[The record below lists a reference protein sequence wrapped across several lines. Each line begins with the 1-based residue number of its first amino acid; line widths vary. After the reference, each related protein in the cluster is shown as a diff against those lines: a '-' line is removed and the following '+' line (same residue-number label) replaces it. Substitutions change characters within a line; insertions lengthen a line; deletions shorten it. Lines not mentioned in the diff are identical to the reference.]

1 MKRTVPLIIAIVAGF
16 VLLIANFIPYAE
28 GWGLTA
34 QEWFNI
40 LAVGAMLLGGGN
52 LIKLHLMKVSGNR
65 KGWGYSVVTIVCF
78 FTVLVVGLLQMG
90 VHPNPKYPEFVWSG
104 YVLEEGSGL
113 WWIYEHM
120 VVPLTSTMFAML
132 AFYVATAAFRAF
144 RAKNTEATLLLVT
157 AGIVLLGRTY
167 AGVWL
172 FGWLDWFPE
181 GITHFNLFGI
191 TWLPIDLYALQFD
204 RLTVWIMD
212 IPNTAGTRAI
222 TIGIALGV
230 VATSLRIL
238 LGVDRSY
245 LGQD

>member
-1 MKRTVPLIIAIVAGF
+1 VKRLVPLVIAIAAGF
-16 VLLIANFIPYAE
+16 ILLIAYFIPYAE
-28 GWGLTA
+28 DWGSTA

-40 LAVGAMLLGGGN
+40 LAAGAMVLGGSN
-52 LIKLHLMKVSGNR
+52 LIKQQLVKVSS
-65 KGWGYSVVTIVCF
+65 KQAGWGYAAVTIVCF
-78 FTVLVVGLLQMG
+78 FGAVAVGISKMG
-90 VHPNPKYPEFVWSG
+90 VHPFPNSPNYAWSG
-104 YVLEEGSGL
+104 PYDEEGSGL
-113 WWIYEHM
+113 WWIYNHM
-120 VVPLTSTMFAML
+120 IVPLTSTMFAML

-144 RAKNTEATLLLVT
+144 RAKNIEATLLLVT

-172 FGWLDWFPE
+172 FGWLPE
-181 GITHFNLFGI
+181 SMEWIR
-191 TWLPIDLYALQFD
+191 FD
-204 RLTVWIMD
+204 HLTVWIMD
-212 IPNTAGTRAI
+212 VPNTAGTRAI

>member
-1 MKRTVPLIIAIVAGF
+1 MKRTVPLAIAIVAGF
-16 VLLIANFIPYAE
+16 VLLVANFIPAVE
-28 GWGLTA
+28 NWGLTA

-52 LIKLHLMKVSGNR
+52 LIKLHLMKVSS
-65 KGWGYSVVTIVCF
+65 KKAGWGYSLVTIVCF
-78 FTVLVVGLLQMG
+78 FVVIVVGMLQMG
-90 VHPNPKYPEFVWSG
+90 VHPSPKFPDFAWSG

-113 WWIYEHM
+113 WWIYAHM

-172 FGWLDWFPE
+172 FEGWLPE
-181 GITHFNLFGI
+181 SMQ
-191 TWLPIDLYALQFD
+191 WLRFD
-204 RLTVWIMD
+204 NLTVWIME

-238 LGVDRSY
+238 LGIDRSY

>member
-1 MKRTVPLIIAIVAGF
+1 MKRLVPLVIAITAGF
-16 VLLIANFIPYAE
+16 VLLVANFIPFAE
-28 GWGLTA
+28 NWGLTA

-52 LIKLHLMKVSGNR
+52 LIKLHLMKISS
-65 KGWGYSVVTIVCF
+65 KKSGWGYSAVTIICF
-78 FTVLVVGLLQMG
+78 FLVLVVGLLQMG
-90 VHPNPKYPEFVWSG
+90 VHPSEKFPNYAWSG

-113 WWIYEHM
+113 WWIYAHM

-144 RAKNTEATLLLVT
+144 RAKNTEATLLLIT

-172 FGWLDWFPE
+172 FEGWLPE
-181 GITHFNLFGI
+181 SMQ
-191 TWLPIDLYALQFD
+191 WLRFD
-204 RLTVWIMD
+204 NLTVWIMD

>member
-1 MKRTVPLIIAIVAGF
+1 MKRLVPLTIAIAAGF
-16 VLLIANFIPYAE
+16 VLLIANFIPFAE
-28 GWGLTA
+28 NWGLTA

-52 LIKLHLMKVSGNR
+52 LIKLHLMKVSS
-65 KGWGYSVVTIVCF
+65 KKEGWGYSVVTITCF
-78 FTVLVVGLLQMG
+78 FVALVVGLLMLG
-90 VHPNPKYPEFVWSG
+90 VHPNPKYPEVAWSG
-104 YVLEEGSGL
+104 YYLEEGSGL

-172 FGWLDWFPE
+172 FEGWLPE
-181 GITHFNLFGI
+181 SMQ
-191 TWLPIDLYALQFD
+191 WLRFD
-204 RLTVWIMD
+204 NLTVWIMD
-212 IPNTAGTRAI
+212 VPNTAGTRAI

>member
-28 GWGLTA
+28 SWGLTA

-40 LAVGAMLLGGGN
+40 LAVGAMILGGGN
-52 LIKLHLMKVSGNR
+52 LVKLHLMKISGQR
-65 KGWGYSVVTIVCF
+65 KGWGYSAVTIGCF
-78 FTVLVVGLLQMG
+78 VGTLIFGLFKIG
-90 VHPNPKYPEFVWSG
+90 VHPNEIYPNVGWSG
-104 YVLEEGSGL
+104 YYLEGGSGL
-113 WWIYEHM
+113 WWIYQHM
-120 VVPLTSTMFAML
+120 IVPLTSMMFAML

-157 AGIVLLGRTY
+157 AGVVLLGQTY

-172 FGWLDWFPE
+172 FEGWLPE
-181 GITHFNLFGI
+181 SMQ
-191 TWLPIDLYALQFD
+191 WLRFD
-204 RLTVWIMD
+204 HLTEWVMN
-212 IPNTAGTRAI
+212 IPNTGGTRAI

>member
-28 GWGLTA
+28 GWGLRA

-40 LAVGAMLLGGGN
+40 LAVGAMILGGGN
-52 LIKLHLMKVSGNR
+52 LIKLHLIKVSGQR
-65 KGWGYSVVTIVCF
+65 KGWGYSVVTIGCF
-78 FTVLVVGLLQMG
+78 FGTLFFGLLKIG
-90 VHPNPKYPEFVWSG
+90 VHPNEIYPNVTWSG
-104 YVLEEGSGL
+104 YYLESGSAL
-113 WWIYEHM
+113 WWIYQHM
-120 VVPLTSTMFAML
+120 VVPLTSMMFAML

-172 FGWLDWFPE
+172 FEGWLPE
-181 GITHFNLFGI
+181 SMQ
-191 TWLPIDLYALQFD
+191 WLRFD
-204 RLTVWIMD
+204 NLTVWIMD
-212 IPNTAGTRAI
+212 VPNTAGTRAI

>member
-1 MKRTVPLIIAIVAGF
+1 MKRTVPLVIAIVAGF

-28 GWGLTA
+28 DWGLTA

-40 LAVGAMLLGGGN
+40 LAVGAMVLGGGN
-52 LIKLHLMKVSGNR
+52 LIKLHLMKVSGQR

-78 FTVLVVGLLQMG
+78 FGTLVIGMSKLG
-90 VHPNPKYPEFVWSG
+90 VHPNTLYPNYAWSG
-104 YVLEEGSGL
+104 YYLESGSGL
-113 WWIYEHM
+113 WWIYQHM
-120 VVPLTSTMFAML
+120 VVPLTSMMFAML

-144 RAKNTEATLLLVT
+144 RAKNIEATLLLVT

-167 AGVWL
+167 AGVW
-172 FGWLDWFPE
+172 FFDNGWWSCPDW
-181 GITHFNLFGI
+181 LL
-191 TWLPIDLYALQFD
+191 WLRFD
-204 RLTVWIMD
+204 NLTVWIMD

-245 LGQD
+245 LGRD

>member
-1 MKRTVPLIIAIVAGF
+1 MKRTVPLVIAIVAGF
-16 VLLIANFIPYAE
+16 VLLVANFIPYAE
-28 GWGLTA
+28 DWGLTA

-52 LIKLHLMKVSGNR
+52 LIKLHLMKVSSQ
-65 KGWGYSVVTIVCF
+65 KSGWGYSFVTIVCF
-78 FTVLVVGLLQMG
+78 FVVIVVGMLQMG
-90 VHPNPKYPEFVWSG
+90 VHPSPKYPDFAWSG
-104 YVLEEGSGL
+104 YILEEGSGL

-172 FGWLDWFPE
+172 FEGWLPE
-181 GITHFNLFGI
+181 SMQ
-191 TWLPIDLYALQFD
+191 WLRFD
-204 RLTVWIMD
+204 NLTVWIME

-238 LGVDRSY
+238 LGIDRSY

>member
-1 MKRTVPLIIAIVAGF
+1 VKRTVPLVIAIVAGF

-28 GWGLTA
+28 NWGLTA

-40 LAVGAMLLGGGN
+40 LAVGAMVLGGGN
-52 LIKLHLMKVSGNR
+52 LIKLHLMKVSGQR
-65 KGWGYSVVTIVCF
+65 KSWGYSLVTIVCF
-78 FTVLVVGLLQMG
+78 FGTIIIGMSKFG
-90 VHPNPKYPEFVWSG
+90 VHPNALYPDYAWSG
-104 YVLEEGSGL
+104 YYLESGSGL
-113 WWIYEHM
+113 WWIYQHM
-120 VVPLTSTMFAML
+120 IVPLTSMMFAML

-144 RAKNTEATLLLVT
+144 RAKNTEATLLLLT

-172 FGWLDWFPE
+172 FGWLDYIPE
-181 GITHFNLFGI
+181 SITNFSIFGV
-191 TWLPIDLYALQFD
+191 PIDLYAMQFD

-212 IPNTAGTRAI
+212 VPNTAGTRAI

>member
-1 MKRTVPLIIAIVAGF
+1 VKRTVPLIIAIVAGF
-16 VLLIANFIPYAE
+16 VLLIANFIPVAE
-28 GWGLTA
+28 SWGLTA

-40 LAVGAMLLGGGN
+40 LAVGAMILGGGN
-52 LIKLHLMKVSGNR
+52 LLKLHLMKVSGQR

-78 FTVLVVGLLQMG
+78 IATLIIGMFKMG
-90 VHPNPKYPEFVWSG
+90 VNPNPLTPDYAWSG
-104 YVLEEGSGL
+104 YYLESGSGL
-113 WWIYEHM
+113 WWIYQHM
-120 VVPLTSTMFAML
+120 VVPLTSMMFAML

-144 RAKNTEATLLLVT
+144 RAKNTEATLLLIT
-157 AGIVLLGRTY
+157 AGVVLLGRTY

-172 FGWLDWFPE
+172 FEGWLPE
-181 GITHFNLFGI
+181 SMQ
-191 TWLPIDLYALQFD
+191 WLRFD
-204 RLTVWIMD
+204 NLTVWIME
-212 IPNTAGTRAI
+212 IPNTGGTRAI

>member
-1 MKRTVPLIIAIVAGF
+1 MKRLVPLVIAIFAGF
-16 VLLIANFIPYAE
+16 VLLVANFIPFAE
-28 GWGLTA
+28 NWGLTA

-52 LIKLHLMKVSGNR
+52 LIKLHLMKISS
-65 KGWGYSVVTIVCF
+65 KKSGWGYSAVTIICF
-78 FTVLVVGLLQMG
+78 FLVIVVGLLQMG
-90 VHPNPKYPEFVWSG
+90 VHPSEKFPNYAWSG

-113 WWIYEHM
+113 WWIYAHM

-144 RAKNTEATLLLVT
+144 RAKNTEATLLLIT

-172 FGWLDWFPE
+172 FEGWLPE
-181 GITHFNLFGI
+181 SMQ
-191 TWLPIDLYALQFD
+191 WLRFD
-204 RLTVWIMD
+204 NLTVWIMD

>member
-1 MKRTVPLIIAIVAGF
+1 MKRTVPLAIAIVAGF
-16 VLLIANFIPYAE
+16 VLLVANFIPYAE
-28 GWGLTA
+28 DWSLTA

-52 LIKLHLMKVSGNR
+52 LIKLHLMKISS
-65 KGWGYSVVTIVCF
+65 KKAGWGYSAVTILCF
-78 FTVLVVGLLQMG
+78 FLVIVVGLLQMG
-90 VHPNPKYPEFVWSG
+90 VHPNPNYPDFAWSG

-113 WWIYEHM
+113 WWIYAHM
-120 VVPLTSTMFAML
+120 IVPLTSTMFAML

-172 FGWLDWFPE
+172 FEGWLPE
-181 GITHFNLFGI
+181 SMQ
-191 TWLPIDLYALQFD
+191 WLRFD
-204 RLTVWIMD
+204 NLTVWIME

-238 LGVDRSY
+238 LGIDRSY

>member
-1 MKRTVPLIIAIVAGF
+1 MV
-16 VLLIANFIPYAE
+16 ANFIPYDE
-28 GWGLTA
+28 DWGLTA

-52 LIKLHLMKVSGNR
+52 LIKLHLIKVSS
-65 KGWGYSVVTIVCF
+65 KKAGWGYSAVTIICF
-78 FTVLVVGLLQMG
+78 FIVIVVGLLQMG
-90 VHPNPKYPEFVWSG
+90 VHPSEKFPEFAWSG

-113 WWIYEHM
+113 WWIYAHM

-172 FGWLDWFPE
+172 FGWLDWLPE
-181 GITHFNLFGI
+181 TFTQFSLLGI
-191 TWLPIDLYALQFD
+191 PIDLYALQFD

>member
-1 MKRTVPLIIAIVAGF
+1 MKRLVPLIIAIVAGF

-28 GWGLTA
+28 SWGLTA

-40 LAVGAMLLGGGN
+40 LAVGAMVLGGGN
-52 LIKLHLMKVSGNR
+52 LIKLQLMKISS
-65 KGWGYSVVTIVCF
+65 KKAGWGYAVVTVVCF
-78 FTVLVVGLLQMG
+78 FGAIIIGMGKFG
-90 VHPNPKYPEFVWSG
+90 VHPSELYPNYAWSG
-104 YVLEEGSGL
+104 YYLEEGSGM
-113 WWIYEHM
+113 WWIYQHM
-120 VVPLTSTMFAML
+120 IVPLTSTMFAML

-144 RAKNTEATLLLVT
+144 RAKNTEATLLLIT

-172 FGWLDWFPE
+172 FE
-181 GITHFNLFGI
+181 S
-191 TWLPIDLYALQFD
+191 WLPDSLLWLRFD
-204 RLTVWIMD
+204 NLTVWIMEV
-212 IPNTAGTRAI
+212 PNTGGTRAI

>member
-16 VLLIANFIPYAE
+16 VLLIANFIPFAE

-40 LAVGAMLLGGGN
+40 LAVGAMILGGGN
-52 LIKLHLMKVSGNR
+52 LVKLHLMKVSGQR
-65 KGWGYSVVTIVCF
+65 KGWGYSVVTIGCF
-78 FTVLVVGLLQMG
+78 LGTLVFGLLKIG
-90 VHPNPKYPEFVWSG
+90 VHPNELYPNVSWSG
-104 YVLEEGSGL
+104 YYLESGSSL
-113 WWIYEHM
+113 WWIYQHM
-120 VVPLTSTMFAML
+120 IVPLTSMMFAML

-157 AGIVLLGRTY
+157 AGVVLLGRTY

-172 FGWLDWFPE
+172 FEGWLPE
-181 GITHFNLFGI
+181 SMQ
-191 TWLPIDLYALQFD
+191 WLRFD
-204 RLTVWIMD
+204 NLTVWIMD

>member
-1 MKRTVPLIIAIVAGF
+1 VKRTIPLIIAIVAGF
-16 VLLIANFIPYAE
+16 VLLIANFIPFAE
-28 GWGLTA
+28 DWGLTA

-40 LAVGAMLLGGGN
+40 LAVGAMVLGGGN
-52 LIKLHLMKVSGNR
+52 LIKLHLMKVSGQR

-78 FTVLVVGLLQMG
+78 FGTIIIGMSKMG
-90 VHPNPKYPEFVWSG
+90 VHPNALYPNYAWSG
-104 YVLEEGSGL
+104 YYLESGSGL
-113 WWIYEHM
+113 WWIYQHM
-120 VVPLTSTMFAML
+120 VVPLTSMMFAML

-172 FGWLDWFPE
+172 FEGWLPE
-181 GITHFNLFGI
+181 SMQ
-191 TWLPIDLYALQFD
+191 WLRFD
-204 RLTVWIMD
+204 NLTVWIMD

>member
-1 MKRTVPLIIAIVAGF
+1 VKRLVPLTIAIIAGF
-16 VLLIANFIPYAE
+16 VLLVANFIPFAE
-28 GWGLTA
+28 DWGLTA

-52 LIKLHLMKVSGNR
+52 LIKLHLMKVSS
-65 KGWGYSVVTIVCF
+65 KKLGWGYSAVTIICF
-78 FTVLVVGLLQMG
+78 FMVLVVGLLQMG
-90 VHPNPKYPEFVWSG
+90 VHPSEKFPEFAWSG

-113 WWIYEHM
+113 WWIYAHM

-172 FGWLDWFPE
+172 FEGWLPE
-181 GITHFNLFGI
+181 SMQ
-191 TWLPIDLYALQFD
+191 WLRFD
-204 RLTVWIMD
+204 NLTVWIMD
-212 IPNTAGTRAI
+212 VPNTAGTRAI

>member
-1 MKRTVPLIIAIVAGF
+1 MKRLVPLTIAIIAGF
-16 VLLIANFIPYAE
+16 VLLVANFIPFAE
-28 GWGLTA
+28 DWGLTA

-52 LIKLHLMKVSGNR
+52 LIKLHLMKVSS
-65 KGWGYSVVTIVCF
+65 KKLGWGYSAVTIICF
-78 FTVLVVGLLQMG
+78 FMVLVVGLLQMG
-90 VHPNPKYPEFVWSG
+90 VHPSEKFPEFAWSG

-113 WWIYEHM
+113 WWIYAHM

-172 FGWLDWFPE
+172 FEGWLPE
-181 GITHFNLFGI
+181 SMQ
-191 TWLPIDLYALQFD
+191 WLRFD
-204 RLTVWIMD
+204 NLTVWIMD
-212 IPNTAGTRAI
+212 VPNTAGTRAI

>member
-1 MKRTVPLIIAIVAGF
+1 MKRTVPLAIAIVAGF
-16 VLLIANFIPYAE
+16 VLLVANFIPYAE
-28 GWGLTA
+28 DWGLTA

-52 LIKLHLMKVSGNR
+52 LIKLHLMKVSS
-65 KGWGYSVVTIVCF
+65 KKAGWGYSLVTIVCF
-78 FTVLVVGLLQMG
+78 FVVIVVGMLQMG
-90 VHPNPKYPEFVWSG
+90 VHPSPKFPDFAWSG

-113 WWIYEHM
+113 WWIYAHM

-172 FGWLDWFPE
+172 FEGWLPE
-181 GITHFNLFGI
+181 SMQ
-191 TWLPIDLYALQFD
+191 WLRFD
-204 RLTVWIMD
+204 NLTVWIME

-238 LGVDRSY
+238 LGIDRSY

>member
-1 MKRTVPLIIAIVAGF
+1 MKRFVPLVIAIVAGF

-28 GWGLTA
+28 SWGLTA

-40 LAVGAMLLGGGN
+40 LAVGAMVLGGGN
-52 LIKLHLMKVSGNR
+52 LIKLQLMKISS
-65 KGWGYSVVTIVCF
+65 KKAGWGYAAVTVICF
-78 FTVLVVGLLQMG
+78 FGALIIGLGKFG
-90 VHPNPKYPEFVWSG
+90 VHPNELYPNYAWSG
-104 YVLEEGSGL
+104 YYLEEGSGM
-113 WWIYEHM
+113 WWIYQHM
-120 VVPLTSTMFAML
+120 VVPLTATMFAML

-172 FGWLDWFPE
+172 FGWLPDS
-181 GITHFNLFGI
+181 LL
-191 TWLPIDLYALQFD
+191 WLRFD
-204 RLTVWIMD
+204 NLTVWIMD
-212 IPNTAGTRAI
+212 VPNTAGTRAI

>member
-1 MKRTVPLIIAIVAGF
+1 MKRLVPLIIAIIAGF
-16 VLLIANFIPYAE
+16 VLLVANFIPFAE
-28 GWGLTA
+28 DWGLTA

-52 LIKLHLMKVSGNR
+52 LIKLHLMKVSS
-65 KGWGYSVVTIVCF
+65 KKQGWGYSAVTIICF
-78 FTVLVVGLLQMG
+78 FMVLVVGLLQMG
-90 VHPNPKYPEFVWSG
+90 VHPSEKFPEFAWSG

-113 WWIYEHM
+113 WWIYAHM

-172 FGWLDWFPE
+172 FEGWLPE
-181 GITHFNLFGI
+181 SMQ
-191 TWLPIDLYALQFD
+191 WLRFD
-204 RLTVWIMD
+204 NLTVWIMD
-212 IPNTAGTRAI
+212 VPNTAGTRAI

>member
-28 GWGLTA
+28 SWGLTA

-40 LAVGAMLLGGGN
+40 LAVGAMILGGGN
-52 LIKLHLMKVSGNR
+52 LVKLHLMKISGRR
-65 KGWGYSVVTIVCF
+65 KGWGYSGVTVICF
-78 FTVLVVGLLQMG
+78 FATLIIGMLKFG
-90 VHPNPKYPEFVWSG
+90 VHPNPLYPNYAWSG
-104 YVLEEGSGL
+104 YYLESGSGL
-113 WWIYEHM
+113 WWIYQHM
-120 VVPLTSTMFAML
+120 VVPLTSMMFAML

-144 RAKNTEATLLLVT
+144 RAKNIEATLLLVT
-157 AGIVLLGRTY
+157 AVIVLLGRTY

-172 FGWLDWFPE
+172 FGWLDLFPE
-181 GITHFNLFGI
+181 SITHFNLFTI
-191 TWLPIDLYALQFD
+191 SWLPIDLYAMQFD

-212 IPNTAGTRAI
+212 VPNTAGTRAI

>member
-1 MKRTVPLIIAIVAGF
+1 MKRFVPLVIAITAGF

-28 GWGLTA
+28 SWGLTA

-40 LAVGAMLLGGGN
+40 LAVGAMVLGGGN
-52 LIKLHLMKVSGNR
+52 LIKLQLMKISA
-65 KGWGYSVVTIVCF
+65 KKAGWGYAAVTVICF
-78 FTVLVVGLLQMG
+78 FAALFIGMGKFG
-90 VHPNPKYPEFVWSG
+90 VHPNELYPNYAWSG
-104 YVLEEGSGL
+104 YYLEEGSGM
-113 WWIYEHM
+113 WWIYQHM

-172 FGWLDWFPE
+172 FGWLPE
-181 GITHFNLFGI
+181 
-191 TWLPIDLYALQFD
+191 WLLWLRFD
-204 RLTVWIMD
+204 NLTVWIMD

>member
-1 MKRTVPLIIAIVAGF
+1 MKRTVPLIIAIIAGF

-28 GWGLTA
+28 GWGLKA

-40 LAVGAMLLGGGN
+40 LAVGAMILGGGN
-52 LIKLHLMKVSGNR
+52 LIKLHLMKVSGQR
-65 KGWGYSVVTIVCF
+65 KGWGYSVVTIGCF
-78 FTVLVVGLLQMG
+78 VGTLIFGLFKIG
-90 VHPNPKYPEFVWSG
+90 VHPNEIYPNVPWSG
-104 YVLEEGSGL
+104 YYLEGGSGL
-113 WWIYEHM
+113 WWIYQHM
-120 VVPLTSTMFAML
+120 IVPLTSMMFAML

-172 FGWLDWFPE
+172 FEGWLPE
-181 GITHFNLFGI
+181 SMQWLRFDNLS
-191 TWLPIDLYALQFD
+191 
-204 RLTVWIMD
+204 VWIMD
-212 IPNTAGTRAI
+212 VPNTAGTRAI

>member
-1 MKRTVPLIIAIVAGF
+1 
-16 VLLIANFIPYAE
+16 
-28 GWGLTA
+28 
-34 QEWFNI
+34 
-40 LAVGAMLLGGGN
+40 
-52 LIKLHLMKVSGNR
+52 
-65 KGWGYSVVTIVCF
+65 
-78 FTVLVVGLLQMG
+78 
-90 VHPNPKYPEFVWSG
+90 
-104 YVLEEGSGL
+104 
-113 WWIYEHM
+113 M
-120 VVPLTSTMFAML
+120 VVPLTAMMFAML

-144 RAKNTEATLLLVT
+144 RAKNIEATLLLVT

-172 FGWLDWFPE
+172 FGWLDWLPE
-181 GITHFNLFGI
+181 SITHFNLFGI
-191 TWLPIDLYALQFD
+191 TWLPIDFYAMQFD
-204 RLTVWIMD
+204 RLTVWIME

>member
-1 MKRTVPLIIAIVAGF
+1 VKRTVPLAIAIVAGF
-16 VLLIANFIPYAE
+16 VLLVANFIPAVE
-28 GWGLTA
+28 NWGLTA

-52 LIKLHLMKVSGNR
+52 LIKLHLMKVSS
-65 KGWGYSVVTIVCF
+65 KKAGWGYSLVTIVCF
-78 FTVLVVGLLQMG
+78 FVVIVVGMLQMG
-90 VHPNPKYPEFVWSG
+90 VHPSPKFPDFAWSG

-113 WWIYEHM
+113 WWIYAHM

-172 FGWLDWFPE
+172 FEGWLPE
-181 GITHFNLFGI
+181 SMQ
-191 TWLPIDLYALQFD
+191 WLRFD
-204 RLTVWIMD
+204 NLTVWIME

-238 LGVDRSY
+238 LGIDRSY

>member
-1 MKRTVPLIIAIVAGF
+1 
-16 VLLIANFIPYAE
+16 
-28 GWGLTA
+28 
-34 QEWFNI
+34 
-40 LAVGAMLLGGGN
+40 
-52 LIKLHLMKVSGNR
+52 
-65 KGWGYSVVTIVCF
+65 
-78 FTVLVVGLLQMG
+78 MG
-90 VHPNPKYPEFVWSG
+90 VHPNPKYPAFAWSG

-181 GITHFNLFGI
+181 TITSFSLFGI
-191 TWLPIDLYALQFD
+191 PIDLYALQFD

-212 IPNTAGTRAI
+212 VPNTAGTRAI

>member
-1 MKRTVPLIIAIVAGF
+1 MKRFVPLVIAIVAGF

-28 GWGLTA
+28 SWGLTA

-40 LAVGAMLLGGGN
+40 LAVGAMVLGGGN
-52 LIKLHLMKVSGNR
+52 LIKLQLMKISS
-65 KGWGYSVVTIVCF
+65 KKAGWGYAAVTIICF
-78 FTVLVVGLLQMG
+78 FGALIIGLGKFG
-90 VHPNPKYPEFVWSG
+90 VHPNEIYPNYVWSG
-104 YVLEEGSGL
+104 YYLEEGSGM
-113 WWIYEHM
+113 WWIYQHM

-144 RAKNTEATLLLVT
+144 RAKNIEATLLLVT

-172 FGWLDWFPE
+172 FGWLPE
-181 GITHFNLFGI
+181 
-191 TWLPIDLYALQFD
+191 WLLWLRFD
-204 RLTVWIMD
+204 NLTVWIMD
-212 IPNTAGTRAI
+212 VPNTAGTRAI